1 MKILIIE
8 DDEAMRETLKDLL
21 EVAGHEVL
29 AAEDGVQGVALA
41 AQGPDFIF
49 CDVDMPNLNGHG
61 ALAEIRKL
69 PRGGDVP
76 FVFLT
81 GRSDRSELRT
91 GMGLG
96 ADDYITKPYSADDIY
111 GAIEARTKRQG
122 SLQEKIQSLSR
133 QQEREINAQWSHEL
147 LTPLNAVLG
156 SLDLLESDADTID
169 RAELKEMLALIREG
183 AERQERLARKLINYF
198 SLQQVV
204 AAARPHGRCAADAAI
219 ARGASEAMKLKK
231 RDADLTVSAEP
242 AEVTVAE
249 QWLALAVGEVIENAA
264 SFSKPGRPI
273 VVIGKKAGGRYRLTI
288 TDEGSGMTAEQ
299 RAQVGAFA
307 QFDRKRHEQ
316 QGLGLGLTI
325 ARLVAK
331 LAGGTL
337 QLDAGPGDQGLR
349 VEFDLPLAG
358 S

>member
-21 EVAGHEVL
+21 EAAGHEVI
-29 AAEDGVQGVALA
+29 AGEDGAQGVALA

-49 CDVDMPNLNGHG
+49 CDVDMPNLDGHG
-61 ALAEIRKL
+61 ALAAIRKL

-96 ADDYITKPYSADDIY
+96 ADDYITKPYSAADIY

-122 SLQEKIQSLSR
+122 SLHEKIQSLSK

-204 AAARPHGRCAADAAI
+204 AAAKAPGRCAADAAI
-219 ARGASEAMKLKK
+219 ARGAGEAMKLKK
-231 RDADLTVSAEP
+231 RDADLAVSAEP
-242 AEVTVAE
+242 AEVALAE
-249 QWLALAVGEVIENAA
+249 QWLALAVGEIIENA
-264 SFSKPGRPI
+264 STFSKPGSP
-273 VVIGKKAGGRYRLTI
+273 VTVTGKSNGGRYRITI
-288 TDEGSGMTAEQ
+288 TDQGSGLTAEQ

-325 ARLVAK
+325 ARLAAK
-331 LAGGTL
+331 LAGGSL
-337 QLDAGPGDQGLR
+337 HLEAGPGERGLG
-349 VEFDLPLAG
+349 VEFDLPVAAN
-358 S
+358 

>member
-8 DDEAMRETLKDLL
+8 DEEALRDTLKELL
-21 EVAGHEVL
+21 EAGGHDVT
-29 AAEDGVQGVALA
+29 AAADGVQGVTLA
-41 AQGPDFIF
+41 AQGFDFIF

-61 ALAEIRKL
+61 ALTEIRKL

-96 ADDYITKPYSADDIY
+96 ADDYITKPFNAADIF
-111 GAIEARTKRQG
+111 GAIEARSKRQG
-122 SLQEKIQSLSR
+122 HLHQKVQALSQE
-133 QQEREINAQWSHEL
+133 QEREINAQWSHEL

-204 AAARPHGRCAADAAI
+204 ASAKAPGKCAVEESL
-219 ARGASEAMKLKK
+219 ARGAGQAIRLKK
-231 RDADLTVSAEP
+231 RESDLAITAEP
-242 AEVTVAE
+242 AVVALGD
-249 QWLALAVGEVIENAA
+249 QWLALAVAEVVENAA
-264 SFSKPGRPI
+264 SFSKAGQPI
-273 VVIGKKAGGRYRLTI
+273 SVTGKKLAGRYRI
-288 TDEGSGMTAEQ
+288 TVTDQGAGMTAEQ

-331 LAGGTL
+331 LGGGSL
-337 QLDAGPGDQGLR
+337 ALDSGPGGQGLR
-349 VEFDLPLAG
+349 VELDLALA
-358 S
+358 SE

>member
-1 MKILIIE
+1 MAGSDFTALGRHRQRR
-8 DDEAMRETLKDLL
+8 AHAHVPVHA
-21 EVAGHEVL
+21 EVA
-29 AAEDGVQGVALA
+29 
-41 AQGPDFIF
+41 
-49 CDVDMPNLNGHG
+49 
-61 ALAEIRKL
+61 
-69 PRGGDVP
+69 
-76 FVFLT
+76 
-81 GRSDRSELRT
+81 
-91 GMGLG
+91 
-96 ADDYITKPYSADDIY
+96 
-111 GAIEARTKRQG
+111 
-122 SLQEKIQSLSR
+122 
-133 QQEREINAQWSHEL
+133 
-147 LTPLNAVLG
+147 
-156 SLDLLESDADTID
+156 
-169 RAELKEMLALIREG
+169 
-183 AERQERLARKLINYF
+183 
-198 SLQQVV
+198 
-204 AAARPHGRCAADAAI
+204 
-219 ARGASEAMKLKK
+219 
-231 RDADLTVSAEP
+231 
-242 AEVTVAE
+242 VAE